1 MSVAQVVQFP
11 VKLVSFGVGISVLT
25 AISLINAGM
34 HVRRTMSSA
43 GHQTR

>member
-11 VKLVSFGVGISVLT
+11 VKLVYFSVGISVLI

-34 HVRRTMSSA
+34 QVRRTMSSA
-43 GHQTR
+43 GHQTH